1 MISSISATD
10 LVCVSIFLFAEG
22 QSILPSLS
30 LNLSEQLRGL
40 MKVKGCG
47 FLTRRRQLNTHITES
62 DAVPLS
68 KDKLDRISKIETSN
82 SRLKFYNAQ
91 LNPLV
96 RLQGVKYVIV
106 VLLEHYRKRLP
117 S

>member
-10 LVCVSIFLFAEG
+10 VVCVSIFLFAEG

-40 MKVKGCG
+40 MKLKGCG
-47 FLTRRRQLNTHITES
+47 FLTRRRQPNTHITES

-68 KDKLDRISKIETSN
+68 KDELDRISKIETSS

>member
-22 QSILPSLS
+22 QSIL
-30 LNLSEQLRGL
+30 SEQLRGL
-40 MKVKGCG
+40 MKVTGCG

-68 KDKLDRISKIETSN
+68 KDELDRISKIETSS